1 MRIYI
6 FTDGFEDAG
15 GGQDS
20 KQASYASIFQ
30 RSRSYYGISP
40 RIEL

>member
-15 GGQDS
+15 GSQDS

-30 RSRSYYGISP
+30 QSRSYYGISP
-40 RIEL
+40 RIER